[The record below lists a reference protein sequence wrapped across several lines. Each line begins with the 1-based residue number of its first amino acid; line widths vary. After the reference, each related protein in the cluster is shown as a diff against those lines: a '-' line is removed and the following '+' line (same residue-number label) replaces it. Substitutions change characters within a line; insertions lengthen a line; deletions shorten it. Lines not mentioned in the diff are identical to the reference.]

1 MIPGT
6 ITWEDPLTT
15 VPAAG
20 QATYRWTFTPD
31 DTMHYLSASNTIH
44 FSVDKATPTGAPT
57 YTAITAGGKTLA
69 DAALTANASWPSGTV
84 QWVDKDGK
92 VLDTATTEVKANTA
106 YQWKFTPDSKN
117 YDPIEGS
124 ITLYYVSTGGGG
136 STTYPVSTPSKTENG
151 SVSVSPKNAS
161 QGDRVTVTVKPDAG
175 YELDSLKV
183 LDKDGKELELTDKGD
198 GRFTFIMP
206 AGKVEV
212 KATFTEEVKISPFRD
227 VPTDAYYYEAVK
239 WAQKKG
245 ITGGIGNDLFG
256 PYQPCTRAQ
265 IVTFLWRAAGSP
277 VVNYAMDLADVS
289 GDAYYAEAVRWALS
303 QGITT
308 GTADGRF
315 APDATCTRAQGMTFL
330 FRASKASAD
339 DAPAFS
345 DVAADAYYAE
355 AVKWATDNGIT
366 NGTTSSTFSPG
377 SGCTRAQIVTFL
389 WRLYAEK

>member
-161 QGDRVTVTVKPDAG
+161 RGDTVTITVKPDDG
-175 YELDSLKV
+175 YV
-183 LDKDGKELELTDKGD
+183 LDDLAVTDKNGNDLKLTDKGN
-198 GRFTFIMP
+198 GKYTFTMP

-212 KATFTEEVKISPFRD
+212 KASFAEEAETSPFAD
-227 VPTDAYYYEAVK
+227 VVTDAYYYEAVK

-339 DAPAFS
+339 GAPAFS